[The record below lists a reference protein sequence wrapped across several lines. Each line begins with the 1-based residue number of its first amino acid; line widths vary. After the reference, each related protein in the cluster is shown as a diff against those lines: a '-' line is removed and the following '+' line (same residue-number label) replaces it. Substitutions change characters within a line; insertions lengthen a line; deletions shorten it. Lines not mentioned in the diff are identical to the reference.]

1 MLYGGTVQYMSLRK
15 QMPRL
20 LIMEGNTLAQQA
32 RSAALGVRSA
42 SDVYIHAI
50 TSHFADLTLDVI
62 HGADRGQDL
71 PAGASLADYDGL
83 VISGSG
89 LHAYDTDF
97 AVTNQIAL
105 MRAFAGT
112 GKPVLG
118 SCWGL
123 QIAVMAA
130 GGVVGLSPNGREV
143 GAARNIALNAA
154 GRAHPFFASK
164 PACFDALCIHYDE
177 ILSLPGDAIL
187 LSSNAHSPVQSAIIP
202 LERSEVW
209 AVQYHPEYDLA
220 QVAMMMRLYAADM
233 VDQGFFTDPAN
244 GDEYIAKLQALH
256 KSPGN
261 FALAW
266 QLGIGETIVDD
277 KLRRAEIINW
287 ITHQILK

>member
-1 MLYGGTVQYMSLRK
+1 MGSRLQYMSLEK

-20 LIMEGNTLAQQA
+20 LIMEGNTLAQQV

-42 SDVYIHAI
+42 SNVYIHAI

-97 AVTNQIAL
+97 AVTNQIDL
-105 MRAFAGT
+105 LRTFAGT
-112 GKPVLG
+112 GKPILG

-123 QIAVMAA
+123 QIAVIAA
-130 GGVVGLSPNGREV
+130 GGTVGLSPKGREV
-143 GAARNIALNAA
+143 GAARNITLNAA
-154 GRAHPFFASK
+154 GREHSLFAGK
-164 PACFDALCIHYDE
+164 PPSFDALCIHYDE
-177 ILSLPGDAIL
+177 ILSLPGDAVL
-187 LSSNAHSPVQSAIIP
+187 LSSNAHSPVQGAIIP

-220 QVAMMMRLYAADM
+220 QVAMMMRLYADDM
-233 VDQGFFTDPAN
+233 VDQGFFTDPVN
-244 GDEYIAKLQALH
+244 GDEYIAKLQQLH
-256 KSPGN
+256 KSPDD

-266 QLGIGETIVDD
+266 QMGMGETIVDD
-277 KLRRAEIINW
+277 TLRRGEIINW
-287 ITHQILK
+287 IKTCILK

>member
-1 MLYGGTVQYMSLRK
+1 
-15 QMPRL
+15 MPRL

-50 TSHFADLTLDVI
+50 VTHFNGLTLDVI

-71 PAGASLADYDGL
+71 PAGASYADYDGL

-97 AVTNQIAL
+97 AVTNQIDL
-105 MRAFAGT
+105 VRAFAQT
-112 GKPVLG
+112 GKPILG

-130 GGVVGLSPNGREV
+130 GGSVGLSPNGREV
-143 GAARNIALNAA
+143 GVARNITLNAV
-154 GRAHPFFASK
+154 GRAHPMFAGK
-164 PACFDALCIHYDE
+164 PPAFDALCIHYDE
-177 ILSLPGDAIL
+177 ILTLPADAIL
-187 LSSNAHSPVQSAIIP
+187 LSSNAHSPVQGAIIP
-202 LERSEVW
+202 LAQSEIW

-220 QVAMMMRLYAADM
+220 QIAMMMRLYADDM

-244 GDEYIAKLQALH
+244 GKDYIAKIERLH
-256 KSPGN
+256 NSPN
-261 FALAW
+261 DFALAW
-266 QLGIGETIVDD
+266 QMGMGKTITDD
-277 KLRRAEIINW
+277 HLRRAEIINW
-287 ITHQILK
+287 IKTCIL